1 MTRSQSREQSENNRN
16 NITQVKQE
24 MKDEI
29 FNAMSKVGMV
39 LPFYSPV
46 QAKEK
51 YKNQGDK
58 LEKEKT
64 KIMTRLRNKKDQLI
78 QKLETSK
85 GRRKFDKVS
94 LNMSSWICNFIV
106 F

>member
-1 MTRSQSREQSENNRN
+1 LNFEKRVSALERFLAPLESKRPDEGMTRSQSREQSENNRN

-46 QAKEK
+46 
-51 YKNQGDK
+51 
-58 LEKEKT
+58 
-64 KIMTRLRNKKDQLI
+64 
-78 QKLETSK
+78 
-85 GRRKFDKVS
+85 
-94 LNMSSWICNFIV
+94 
-106 F
+106 